1 MPSAYVYLAVVFA
14 LMTVGRI
21 VWQPG
26 PKAVRKVQ
34 RGIDWNLVVAFIRLD
49 FPPEQRDIAQRIA
62 AGLAEIVGMK
72 IKDLRP
78 DITLGQI
85 AEWAGNSITPADLIK
100 LFAVAFGVVCDQN
113 SSFKE
118 LVERVVEKRSKT

>member
-14 LMTVGRI
+14 LMTIGRI
-21 VWQPG
+21 VIQPG
-26 PKAVRKVQ
+26 PKGV
-34 RGIDWNLVVAFIRLD
+34 DWNLVVAFIRLD

-78 DITLGQI
+78 DITLAQI

-100 LFAVAFGVVCDQN
+100 LFAVAFGVGCDQN

>member
-1 MPSAYVYLAVVFA
+1 
-14 LMTVGRI
+14 
-21 VWQPG
+21 
-26 PKAVRKVQ
+26 
-34 RGIDWNLVVAFIRLD
+34 
-49 FPPEQRDIAQRIA
+49 
-62 AGLAEIVGMK
+62 VGMK

-85 AEWAGNSITPADLIK
+85 AEWTGNSITPADLIK

>member
-14 LMTVGRI
+14 LMTIGRI
-21 VWQPG
+21 VFQPG
-26 PKAVRKVQ
+26 PKGV
-34 RGIDWNLVVAFIRLD
+34 DWNLVVAFIRLD

-118 LVERVVEKRSKT
+118 LVERVVEKKSKT

>member
-14 LMTVGRI
+14 LMTIGRI
-21 VWQPG
+21 VIQPG
-26 PKAVRKVQ
+26 PKGV
-34 RGIDWNLVVAFIRLD
+34 DWNLVVAFIRLD

-78 DITLGQI
+78 DITLAQI